1 MIRRLSDLALNNCFR
16 VLRLAILP
24 DRMGRCLVPKPSVEA
39 YPHVANNYVEIIT
52 PWPGIAAEEVEQQVT
67 TPSRS

>member
-24 DRMGRCLVPKPSVEA
+24 VRMGRCLVPKTVHPLEIVMNGVPHLTHLCSVSLF
-39 YPHVANNYVEIIT
+39 
-52 PWPGIAAEEVEQQVT
+52 GLS
-67 TPSRS
+67 SRMLIF